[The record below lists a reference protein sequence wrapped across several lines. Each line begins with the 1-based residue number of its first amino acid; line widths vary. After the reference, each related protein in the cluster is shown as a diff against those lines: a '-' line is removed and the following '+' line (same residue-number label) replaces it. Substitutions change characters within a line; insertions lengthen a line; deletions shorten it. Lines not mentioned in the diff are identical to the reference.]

1 MSENIIMLQ
10 GTLNYRLRYAN
21 KLSNKKHVLIS
32 DYRISKCYRLKNPRI
47 IRSIMLYTFR
57 LCLMKKQDVVF
68 NFEENELF
76 VEEIREVIKEYNRL
90 FDCILR
96 LKIVI
101 L

>member
-1 MSENIIMLQ
+1 
-10 GTLNYRLRYAN
+10 
-21 KLSNKKHVLIS
+21 
-32 DYRISKCYRLKNPRI
+32 
-47 IRSIMLYTFR
+47 
-57 LCLMKKQDVVF
+57 MKKQDVLF